1 MTQDEKPK
9 FLELLNS
16 LFGAHGRT
24 VWDGALAGY
33 WKGLGKMSLMQFE
46 RVVGKAI
53 DKLQYAERGVAK
65 VPTVPELWDLHRG
78 IRHEQPRP
86 QQEPTWTGDAWD
98 TAANLLL
105 LAYFERKKG
114 AKEMDRYAPDSPYSA
129 SAHHCI
135 VGERTKARTAVLVKW
150 KNLWARDMREDRAE
164 GGRRDGKLYWFDL
177 MTRAEAE
184 LDRLIAAEEVAA

>member
-1 MTQDEKPK
+1 MNLDEKPR
-9 FLELLNS
+9 FHELLNS

-33 WKGLGKMSLMQFE
+33 WKGLEKMSLMQFE

-53 DKLQYAERGVAK
+53 EKLQYTERGVAK

-78 IRHEQPRP
+78 TRYEQPRP
-86 QQEPTWTGDAWD
+86 QQEPAWTGDAWD
-98 TAANLLL
+98 VAANLAL

-114 AKEMDRYAPDSPYSA
+114 EREIDRYAPDSPYSDRLR
-129 SAHHCI
+129 HVV
-135 VGERTKARTAVLVKW
+135 VGERTKARTAVMVKW

-164 GGRRDGKLYWFDL
+164 GGNREGKQYFADC
-177 MTRAEAE
+177 MNHAEAE
-184 LDRLIAAEEVAA
+184 LDRLIASEVSAA

>member
-1 MTQDEKPK
+1 VTQDEKPK
-9 FLELLNS
+9 FLEMLNT

-33 WKGLGKMSLMQFE
+33 WKGLEKMSLMQFE

-53 DKLQYAERGVAK
+53 DKLQYSERGVAK

-78 IRHEQPRP
+78 IRHEQPKP

-114 AKEMDRYAPDSPYSA
+114 ERMMERYAPDSPYSDR
-129 SAHHCI
+129 AHH
-135 VGERTKARTAVLVKW
+135 VVVSERTKARTAVLVKW
-150 KNLWARDMREDRAE
+150 KDFWARDMREDRAE
-164 GGRRDGKLYWFDL
+164 GGKRDGKPYWFDC
-177 MTRAEAE
+177 MSRAEVE